1 MKVAGTT
8 HLSNSSMY
16 ITCCRSVA
24 DCKLYLMQALPIY
37 YEMQTNQVQAPQR
50 PPLCWAAETKG
61 TTVVEQQC
69 APEFWYTL
77 TATPTRNLGSAPR
90 LASLESALMSA
101 CVLLSFCVAA
111 RCAMVAA
118 AAASS
123 IWRSYTISTGGT
135 SGALHV
141 TASLSQIAGG

>member
-1 MKVAGTT
+1 
-8 HLSNSSMY
+8 
-16 ITCCRSVA
+16 
-24 DCKLYLMQALPIY
+24 
-37 YEMQTNQVQAPQR
+37 
-50 PPLCWAAETKG
+50 
-61 TTVVEQQC
+61 
-69 APEFWYTL
+69 
-77 TATPTRNLGSAPR
+77 
-90 LASLESALMSA
+90 MSP

-123 IWRSYTISTGGT
+123 IWRGYVISTGGT